1 MRLISLGNHYGASH
15 PFADLFKDGVITVN
29 DGMAGLIDLQVTKN
43 DVILFCGGEDIS
55 PSIYKHA
62 NSRHTRAPE
71 TKSNRDDFE
80 VRAFKLGKERGAK
93 FLGICRGAQLLCA
106 LAGGSLYQHVNNH
119 SGRGHPITTN
129 DGREIEVC
137 SVHHQMMNPHGT
149 KHELLAWA
157 KEVLSDVHF
166 IEHERDVEV
175 KVEPEIVFFNEI
187 NALAIQYH
195 PEFMK
200 QSSEGVEYSIELVK
214 KYLLT
219 N

>member
-15 PFADLFKDGVITVN
+15 PFAELFTDGVTTISSMT
-29 DGMAGLIDLQVTKN
+29 DLIELEPTKN

-55 PSIYKHA
+55 PSIY
-62 NSRHTRAPE
+62 NQRRSRHTHAAEER
-71 TKSNRDDFE
+71 SGRDDFE
-80 VRAFKLGKERGAK
+80 IKAFKYGMKQGTK

-119 SGRGHPITTN
+119 AGRGHPMTTN
-129 DGREIEVC
+129 DGRTIEVC
-137 SVHHQMMNPHGT
+137 SVHHQMMNPQGT

-157 KEVLSDVHF
+157 TDIFSDVHL
-166 IEHERDVEV
+166 IEGEQNV
-175 KVEPEIVFFNEI
+175 KVEVEPEVIYFTEI

-200 QSSEGVEYSIELVK
+200 QASSAVQYSLELAK